1 MVKVNALPTNLRVW
15 QLEREAY
22 GRGRCTARADDR
34 HRVSPLGAHQRIG
47 SIDRCDG
54 ATVLLPAMRRRN
66 SGRPQPGTDGMA
78 ARKKTA
84 PTRAAKRTT
93 KRAVKRATKGAAKS
107 AAKSATRSTAKQ
119 AAAST
124 KAAAKQ
130 FPPAAKRRAAIPSAA
145 SKPARPSDP
154 RPYKFDP
161 RKLDRTVIA
170 LPLVERFKEKPK
182 AKEGRGTKKLAGP
195 SAEPKY
201 AVVIDLN
208 LDYHDGR
215 DAARK
220 AVIADIVS
228 AVRGGTSF
236 TDADRAEYAARL
248 DKLSPLQYVA
258 AKLTERQII
267 DVVRHDVDQANNQ
280 WNERRIYRVWP
291 DFEVSATLNK
301 STQTVKA
308 DAARI
313 AFNARGRDIVWAV
326 MDSGIDKTH
335 PHFTKYRNLDV
346 REPVRHDSFVDE
358 DNSDPLVDDF
368 GHGTHVAGIIA
379 GCLQLPEAPPA
390 ATAPKARNGK
400 GAKVKVDDVAKA
412 KAEEDARKVYSAH
425 GVREEQSDVRRVDIR
440 PVTELA
446 GVAPECKIVSMKV
459 LDSSGNGTT
468 TAIIRA
474 LQRVNEVNQFGRRLL
489 IHGVNLSLG
498 YDFDPE
504 WFACG
509 QSPLCV
515 EVDRLVRSGV
525 VVVVAAGNS
534 GYGFQ
539 QTSYTGVKAAGI
551 PLTINDPGNAESAI
565 TVGSTHK
572 EMPHLYGASF
582 FSSKGPTGD
591 GRNKPDLLAPGEKIV
606 SCAAGAKKAA
616 MLEQDKSSS
625 SPRKFRD
632 EQVQYIEDSGTSMA
646 APHVSG
652 AIAAFL
658 SVRREF
664 QGQPER
670 VKQLFM
676 DNATDLNRDRYWQ
689 GRGLV
694 DLMRTIQS
702 V

>member
-1 MVKVNALPTNLRVW
+1 
-15 QLEREAY
+15 
-22 GRGRCTARADDR
+22 
-34 HRVSPLGAHQRIG
+34 
-47 SIDRCDG
+47 
-54 ATVLLPAMRRRN
+54 
-66 SGRPQPGTDGMA
+66 MA
-78 ARKKTA
+78 ARKKRATTRA
-84 PTRAAKRTT
+84 TTQRPAKRPGKRAAKR
-93 KRAVKRATKGAAKS
+93 A
-107 AAKSATRSTAKQ
+107 AKQ
-119 AAAST
+119 APAST
-124 KAAAKQ
+124 KAPTKQ

-145 SKPARPSDP
+145 SKPITPSDP
-154 RPYKFDP
+154 RRYKFDP

-182 AKEGRGTKKLAGP
+182 AKGGRGAKRLAGGA
-195 SAEPKY
+195 AEPKY

-215 DAARK
+215 DIARQE
-220 AVIADIVS
+220 VIADIVT
-228 AVRGGTSF
+228 AVKGGPAF
-236 TDADRAEYAARL
+236 TDADRADYAKRL

-258 AKLTERQII
+258 AKLTEEQII

-326 MDSGIDKTH
+326 MDSGVDKNH
-335 PHFTKYRNLDV
+335 PHFAKYKNLDV

-358 DNSDPLVDDF
+358 DNSDALVDDF

-379 GCLQLPEAPPA
+379 GCLQLPEAPPPVA
-390 ATAPKARNGK
+390 ATKAKNGK
-400 GAKVKVDDVAKA
+400 DAKAKADELAKAA

-440 PVTELA
+440 PVTEIA

-474 LQRVNEVNQFGRRLL
+474 LQRVNEINQYGRRLL

-616 MLEQDKSSS
+616 MLEQDKSTS

-632 EQVQYIEDSGTSMA
+632 DQVQYIEDSGTSMA

>member
-1 MVKVNALPTNLRVW
+1 
-15 QLEREAY
+15 
-22 GRGRCTARADDR
+22 
-34 HRVSPLGAHQRIG
+34 
-47 SIDRCDG
+47 
-54 ATVLLPAMRRRN
+54 
-66 SGRPQPGTDGMA
+66 MA
-78 ARKKTA
+78 ARKKRATARPTRAKTSASTRPKPSAPTRAKTGVKSGTKASAKAGAKKRVTTPPVAKQKASPVTRTVRRAAPPAAAPPVASADTPPA
-84 PTRAAKRTT
+84 PTRAAR
-93 KRAVKRATKGAAKS
+93 
-107 AAKSATRSTAKQ
+107 RS
-119 AAAST
+119 
-124 KAAAKQ
+124 
-130 FPPAAKRRAAIPSAA
+130 P
-145 SKPARPSDP
+145 
-154 RPYKFDP
+154 FDP
-161 RKLDRTVIA
+161 SKLDRTVIA
-170 LPLVERFKEKPK
+170 LPLVEQFREQAGAAPR
-182 AKEGRGTKKLAGP
+182 GRTKGIVATAAAAHKH
-195 SAEPKY
+195 

-208 LDYHDGR
+208 LDFREGR
-215 DAARK
+215 EKARLQ
-220 AVIADIVS
+220 VIDDIVAIVKDGPHFS
-228 AVRGGTSF
+228 DDERNAYR
-236 TDADRAEYAARL
+236 ARL
-248 DKLSPLQYVA
+248 TRLSPLQYVA
-258 AKLTERQII
+258 AKLTEDEII
-267 DVVRHDVDQANNQ
+267 RVVRRDVDQAD
-280 WNERRIYRVWP
+280 NEWSRRRIYRVWP
-291 DFEVSATLNK
+291 DFEVSACLTK
-301 STQTVKA
+301 STMTVKA

-326 MDSGIDKTH
+326 MDSGVDGAH
-335 PHFTKYRNLDV
+335 PHFKTHKNLEL
-346 REPVRHDSFVDE
+346 REPIKHDTFVDE
-358 DNSDPLVDDF
+358 DDSDPLVDDF

-379 GCLQLPEAPPA
+379 GCML
-390 ATAPKARNGK
+390 ATAPVPAAPATTRK
-400 GAKVKVDDVAKA
+400 KA
-412 KAEEDARKVYSAH
+412 KDAGPLKVYSAH
-425 GVREEQSDVRRVDIR
+425 GVREEESEERKVEIKEVREI
-440 PVTELA
+440 A

-474 LQRVNEVNQFGRRLL
+474 LQRVNEINQQGRRLL

-539 QTSYTGVKAAGI
+539 QTSFTGVKAAGLS
-551 PLTINDPGNAESAI
+551 LTINDPGNADGAI
-565 TVGSTHK
+565 TVGSTHR

-606 SCAAGAKKAA
+606 SCAAGQKKEA
-616 MLEQDKSSS
+616 MLGQPRSVS
-625 SPRKFRD
+625 SPAAVKA

-670 VKQLFM
+670 VKRLFL
-676 DNATDLNRDRYWQ
+676 DNATDLNRDRYFQ